1 MRLTASALVEGWKKL
16 TLSALAT
23 LKLCQVSDSLSLAWL
38 MVVVL
43 WPALP
48 LVLILPLPDTMCPP
62 VGAACAYGL
71 NRNRKA
77 SVKLSAAAVKLP
89 DCLPRPR
96 VVSDTA
102 IQAC

>member
-1 MRLTASALVEGWKKL
+1 MKL

-38 MVVVL
+38 MVVLL

-48 LVLILPLPDTMCPP
+48 LALMLPLPVTMYPP

-71 NRNRKA
+71 KSNSEAAVTLR
-77 SVKLSAAAVKLP
+77 AAAVKLL
-89 DCLPRPR
+89 DGLPRPR
-96 VVSDTA
+96 AVSDTA
-102 IQAC
+102 IQDC

>member
-1 MRLTASALVEGWKKL
+1 MRLTASELVEGWKKL

-38 MVVVL
+38 MVVV
-43 WPALP
+43 AP
-48 LVLILPLPDTMCPP
+48 LALILPLPDTMYPP

-71 NRNRKA
+71 NRNSEA
-77 SVKLSAAAVKLP
+77 SVTLSAAAVTLP

>member
-1 MRLTASALVEGWKKL
+1 MKL

-23 LKLCQVSDSLSLAWL
+23 LKLCQLSDSLSLAWV
-38 MVVVL
+38 MVVLL

-48 LVLILPLPDTMCPP
+48 LALMLPLPETMCPP

-71 NRNRKA
+71 KSNSEA
-77 SVKLSAAAVKLP
+77 AVTLSAAAVKLP
-89 DCLPRPR
+89 DGLPRPR

-102 IQAC
+102 IHAC